1 MVFKVDTE
9 NKKFKKPKNDQF
21 FENLSFSFFERN
33 FESYELILP
42 TQSFQKKFQKLKNE
56 KVERLDRF
64 TFLILRKKLKTD
76 FAANNDLLFETTSVF
91 LILSQFQK
99 LKINADL
106 LNKLFSDFGTT
117 KNTTIDEEIG
127 FT

>member
-1 MVFKVDTE
+1 LKKYVKSK
-9 NKKFKKPKNDQF
+9 KKFT
-21 FENLSFSFFERN
+21 
-33 FESYELILP
+33 I
-42 TQSFQKKFQKLKNE
+42 
-56 KVERLDRF
+56 
-64 TFLILRKKLKTD
+64 D
-76 FAANNDLLFETTSVF
+76 FVANNDLLFETTSVF